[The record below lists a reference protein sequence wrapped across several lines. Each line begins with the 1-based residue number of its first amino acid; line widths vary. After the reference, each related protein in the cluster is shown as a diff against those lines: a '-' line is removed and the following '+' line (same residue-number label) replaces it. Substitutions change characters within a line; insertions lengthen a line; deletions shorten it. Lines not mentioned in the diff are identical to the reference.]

1 MEEGKKMNWE
11 EDDLVKALKILAGT
25 TAIPLKVAADIAGGV
40 VSSLGDYVPKPSKL
54 ASSLIDLRIGTL
66 KTITN
71 AIEKEVA
78 LLEQYKED
86 LEAGEEEEKK
96 EKVKVE

>member
-1 MEEGKKMNWE
+1 MNWE

-25 TAIPLKVAADIAGGV
+25 TAIPLKVAADIAGDV
-40 VSSLGDYVPKPSKL
+40 VSSLGNYVPKPSKL

-86 LEAGEEEEKK
+86 LEVEEEEEKK

>member
-1 MEEGKKMNWE
+1 MEEEKKMNWE
-11 EDDLVKALKILAGT
+11 EDDLAKALKILAGT

-66 KTITN
+66 KTITK
-71 AIEKEVA
+71 AVEKEVA

-86 LEAGEEEEKK
+86 LEAGEEEKK

>member
-1 MEEGKKMNWE
+1 MEEEKEMNWE
-11 EDDLVKALKILAGT
+11 EDDLAKALKILAGT

-40 VSSLGDYVPKPSKL
+40 VGSLGDYVPKPSKL

-86 LEAGEEEEKK
+86 LETKEEEKK
-96 EKVKVE
+96 EKVKAE

>member
-1 MEEGKKMNWE
+1 MEEEKEMNWE
-11 EDDLVKALKILAGT
+11 EDDLAKALKILAGT
-25 TAIPLKVAADIAGGV
+25 TAIPLKVAADIAGDV
-40 VSSLGDYVPKPSKL
+40 VGSLGGYIPKPSKL

-86 LEAGEEEEKK
+86 LETKEEEKK
-96 EKVKVE
+96 EKVKAE

>member
-1 MEEGKKMNWE
+1 MEEEKKMNWE

-40 VSSLGDYVPKPSKL
+40 VGSIGDYAPKPSKL

-86 LEAGEEEEKK
+86 LETKEEEKK
-96 EKVKVE
+96 EKVKAE